1 MREGRGEAPI
11 VPAIAA
17 EAPEQL
23 DELLR
28 VCRLA
33 GRADAHEQQSARSAI
48 ASANSAYATERGKA
62 AVQSF
67 TTAIPSFDTLADRLV
82 SLPVSVPGLPIS
94 QFSLL
99 PRILRASS
107 GAVAASMCANGADR
121 LCTALDAYWAAC
133 NRPIGEG
140 PGVSTQHAP
149 NDSRCGGEEL
159 CYKAGVCLLHS
170 VEGRRLRSVRNRLV
184 RELLLRCPRGSREFS
199 MLLDGF
205 IVLRWVGKPRVGFF
219 GGEFEGSDD
228 PELVTKYWHVSF
240 FLQCPI
246 TPVFMDMQSDE
257 TDEALAGEHG
267 VIELVATPG
276 APINVQ
282 QSRRQVRHGVCSLS
296 S

>member
-1 MREGRGEAPI
+1 MNNR
-11 VPAIAA
+11 VPDPPLPLRFRHMQPSGAK
-17 EAPEQL
+17 
-23 DELLR
+23 LLS
-28 VCRLA
+28 
-33 GRADAHEQQSARSAI
+33 RASPPPSPRSTRWRTAWFRCLCLCQ
-48 ASANSAYATERGKA
+48 ACLYLS
-62 AVQSF
+62 SF
-67 TTAIPSFDTLADRLV
+67 
-82 SLPVSVPGLPIS
+82 LPD
-94 QFSLL
+94 
-99 PRILRASS
+99 ILRATS

-121 LCTALDAYWAAC
+121 LGTALDAYWATC
-133 NRPIGEG
+133 NRPVGEG

-149 NDSRCGGEEL
+149 NDSRCEGEEL

-205 IVLRWVGKPRVGFF
+205 IVLRWVGKPKVSLF

-228 PELVTKYWHVSF
+228 PELVTKYWHLSF
-240 FLQCPI
+240 FLQRPI

-267 VIELVATPG
+267 VIELTATPG
-276 APINVQ
+276 APINAK
-282 QSRRQVRHGVCSLS
+282 QSRGQVRHGVCSLS